1 MGNTPLFMYLK
12 IDYRYLKVKLVG
24 GSNPATTNLKL
35 ANGVFIIRVFGM
47 VSVKK
52 HVAETIKE

>member
-24 GSNPATTNLKL
+24 GPSNYLKL